1 MRVIPRAAALLAVVA
16 LLLGACDSKTPS
28 PAPASNPPSSAAP
41 TSAASSGTTGGG
53 GIGGSADVTRK
64 DTLIIGYEGGAAPA
78 PGIANPFI
86 PAFFPEVAAGLHQI
100 VQESLF
106 YVNYETGKVE
116 PWLAEGFSFNA
127 DSTELTLNIRKG
139 VEWSDGQP
147 FTAADVAFTFNL
159 MKDNPE
165 LIESGAPGGVSKL
178 VVSATATDPATVV
191 VKFSASEPRYVL
203 DHLAVQIWGAFTVV
217 PEHIWKDQDPN
228 TFLNWDLAKG
238 WPVFTGPYKP
248 TKATATEFD
257 FDRRDDWWAAK
268 IGFKPLPAPKRIVFT
283 DQGPP
288 DRRLAQLSNNEIDGA
303 AELGLGNFKVA
314 QAQNPKLIAWL
325 KDPPYA
331 WIDPC
336 PQMFEFNTLAKP
348 WDDPDMRWAVS
359 YGIDKVT
366 LANVTNEGAG
376 LVAKWLF
383 PDYAGLTELLNADQD
398 VFDKYPTDKFDQA
411 KAASIIEGKGYK
423 KGADGIYVKDGKRLK
438 LHLLMQSPS
447 EGVGWGIATSQI
459 IQDLNAIGIE
469 VSPTLLSKNAYDA
482 AAQLGQFEG
491 RMYTICGS
499 VADPYLTLSVF
510 TADKADLPLV
520 VNQPSG
526 RWKNSEYSAL
536 VDQIGRLV
544 PGDPKIA
551 TLTHDALAIF
561 QRELPGF
568 PLYQHVRLVPYSTTY
583 WTNWPTKENNYFQ
596 PPNWWM
602 SFLRVVTELKPAQ

>member
-1 MRVIPRAAALLAVVA
+1 
-16 LLLGACDSKTPS
+16 
-28 PAPASNPPSSAAP
+28 
-41 TSAASSGTTGGG
+41 
-53 GIGGSADVTRK
+53 
-64 DTLIIGYEGGAAPA
+64 
-78 PGIANPFI
+78 
-86 PAFFPEVAAGLHQI
+86 
-100 VQESLF
+100 
-106 YVNYETGKVE
+106 
-116 PWLAEGFSFNA
+116 
-127 DSTELTLNIRKG
+127 
-139 VEWSDGQP
+139 
-147 FTAADVAFTFNL
+147 
-159 MKDNPE
+159 
-165 LIESGAPGGVSKL
+165 
-178 VVSATATDPATVV
+178 
-191 VKFSASEPRYVL
+191 
-203 DHLAVQIWGAFTVV
+203 
-217 PEHIWKDQDPN
+217 
-228 TFLNWDLAKG
+228 
-238 WPVFTGPYKP
+238 
-248 TKATATEFD
+248 
-257 FDRRDDWWAAK
+257 
-268 IGFKPLPAPKRIVFT
+268 
-283 DQGPP
+283 
-288 DRRLAQLSNNEIDGA
+288 
-303 AELGLGNFKVA
+303 VA
-314 QAQNPKLIAWL
+314 QAQNPKLVAWL

-568 PLYQHVRLVPYSTTY
+568 PLYQHVRLVPYNTTY